1 MNQKQRS
8 LFLNIDSK
16 IVAALALAAIMS
28 IGAIVIAL
36 PQQVKADN
44 QNGNNGV
51 LAVTATYNANGGNGG
66 DANGG
71 GNNVNVRH
79 HHH

>member
-1 MNQKQRS
+1 
-8 LFLNIDSK
+8 
-16 IVAALALAAIMS
+16 MS

-51 LAVTATYNANGGNGG
+51 LAVTATYTLTVATV
-66 DANGG
+66 AMPT
-71 GNNVNVRH
+71 VAATM
-79 HHH
+79 